1 MRFPKE
7 LPRSKVLFYLSGVGG
22 EVEFRFGPRFCPV
35 VFHFEAGGAEFTAY
49 VTVSRVDIPHRM
61 LDFSR
66 SLRILARSRGFEDF
80 VSFIARDAR
89 I

>member
-7 LPRSKVLFYLSGVGG
+7 LPRSKVLFYLSGGG
-22 EVEFRFGPRFCPV
+22 EVEFRLGPRFCPV
-35 VFHFEAGGAEFTAY
+35 VFHFEVGGAEFTAY
-49 VTVSRVDIPHRM
+49 VTVSRVDVPHRM

-66 SLRILARSRGFEDF
+66 SLHILARPRGFEDF
-80 VSFIARDAR
+80 ISFITRDAH